1 MLTFLRQLKKYH
13 LSTFGTNILGIVLA
27 IFFVKSY
34 KAQHL
39 SLIAPLLLI
48 KLALLAFVL
57 ALIFI
62 VKPRGKIKRI
72 IPSVSFI
79 LLNLTIALVFSS
91 FFISDIG
98 GDGLLFV
105 LLFSFFLAET
115 EHVLYE
121 YTRRT

>member
-48 KLALLAFVL
+48 KLALLAFIL
-57 ALIFI
+57 ALIFMM
-62 VKPRGKIKRI
+62 KRSRTVTRLF
-72 IPSVSFI
+72 PKVPFV
-79 LLNLTIALVFSS
+79 LLNLAIAFFISS
-91 FFISDIG
+91 FFRDALG
-98 GDGLLFV
+98 WDGLLFV
-105 LLFSFFLAET
+105 LLFSFFLSET

-121 YTRRT
+121 YARRT